1 MTVKWEYAVGTWW
14 QGTLHIIS
22 DWYVAKAA
30 AQAEYEDMGK
40 SLNMVVLQG
49 KAFIVRRAIKVLPD
63 GTTQGPMLGPFDC
76 L

>member
-1 MTVKWEYAVGTWW
+1 MVA
-14 QGTLHIIS
+14 GTLHIIS
-22 DWYVAKAA
+22 DWYVAKAG
-30 AQAEYEDMGK
+30 AQAEYEDMRYMRYW
-40 SLNMVVLQG
+40 SMEG